1 MKSIFLRY
9 SLALSVVIF
18 SSLFLTILIPLTIYS
33 SFFLLKIFYNPI
45 IQNQTLIIQSYSF
58 NIITACT
65 ALIAFIL
72 FSELIL
78 LTRNLNFKIR
88 IKLFLIGFLLIFL
101 MNISRII
108 ILILVY
114 INFGQDYFNTIHLI
128 YWHIISTVFVAV
140 VWIFLV
146 EYYKIKSIPL
156 WDDINLL
163 FHYLGKQ

>member
-1 MKSIFLRY
+1 MKSIFFRY
-9 SLALSVVIF
+9 SLAFFIVLF
-18 SSLFLTILIPLTIYS
+18 SSLFLTILTPLTIYS
-33 SFFLLKIFYNPI
+33 SYFLLKIFYNPI

-72 FSELIL
+72 LSELIL
-78 LTRNLNFKIR
+78 LTRNINFKIR
-88 IKLFLIGFLLIFL
+88 IKLFFIGFLLIFL
-101 MNISRII
+101 MNILRII

-114 INFGQDYFNTIHLI
+114 INFGQDDFNTIHLI

-163 FHYLGKQ
+163 LHYLGKQ